1 VGVGALLLQLA
12 VVLVLAAAAVW
23 RGEPLLAA
31 GWAAAGGCCALG
43 LYLRTRRDYEAQA
56 AGMAALRAKADALS
70 KELAQLKT
78 RGLQTEREQKETLV
92 LYGLV
97 KGLAEALSWD
107 DIKPKLESAV
117 DQYLGVT
124 DYALYAAKP
133 QPKGQFR
140 LLSVRRLEAS
150 PGSTWASLERFL
162 QENGLTTSQARKLE
176 RPERAVALPIQED
189 GEILGYFYARVPA
202 GADAD
207 ALLTKANAFAQ
218 QVSFAFRRV
227 RLFQEVE
234 SLSEIDGLTGVYRRG
249 GFDERLKQEVV
260 RARTF
265 KTTFGLMLLDID
277 HFKRLNDR
285 YGHPFGDQV
294 LKRVGE
300 LLNAS
305 VYDTDFVARYGGE
318 EFAVILP
325 RAEAAGAL
333 RKAEAIRHAV
343 EAEKFTLGFDTVQ
356 VTISIGVA
364 QFPRDASAPEELVAQ
379 ADAALYE
386 AKEQGRNRV
395 VDVQTIRR

>member
-1 VGVGALLLQLA
+1 MGSGALFLQA
-12 VVLVLAAAAVW
+12 VVVLALAAAGARVSPPIA
-23 RGEPLLAA
+23 G
-31 GWAAAGGCCALG
+31 GWAAAGVLAALFIH
-43 LYLRTRRDYEAQA
+43 LRARRDHDAQA
-56 AGMAALRAKADALS
+56 AETAALKARAEALS
-70 KELAQLKT
+70 RELAGLKAK
-78 RGLQTEREQKETLV
+78 GLQTEREQKETLV

-97 KGLAEALSWD
+97 KGLAEAISWD
-107 DIKPKLESAV
+107 GIKPKLESAV
-117 DQYLGVT
+117 DQYLGVSE
-124 DYALYAAKP
+124 YALYAAKP
-133 QPKGQFR
+133 GGQNQFR
-140 LLSVRRLEAS
+140 LLAVRRLESS
-150 PGSTWASLERFL
+150 PGSTWASVERFL
-162 QENGLTTSQARKLE
+162 QEQRVTTAQAVKLE
-176 RPERAVALPIQED
+176 RPEKAVALPIQEN
-189 GEILGYFYARVPA
+189 GEILGYFFARVPA

-207 ALLTKANAFAQ
+207 ALLAKANAFAQ
-218 QVSFAFRRV
+218 QISFAFRRV

-300 LLNAS
+300 ILNAS

-325 RAEAAGAL
+325 RAEAAGAQ
-333 RKAEAIRHAV
+333 RKAEAIRRAV
-343 EAEKFTLGFDTVQ
+343 EAEKFTLGFETVA
-356 VTISIGVA
+356 VTISIGLA
-364 QFPRDASAPEELVAQ
+364 QFPRDAASTDDLVAR
-379 ADAALYE
+379 ADAALYQ

-395 VDVQTIRR
+395 VDFETIRR